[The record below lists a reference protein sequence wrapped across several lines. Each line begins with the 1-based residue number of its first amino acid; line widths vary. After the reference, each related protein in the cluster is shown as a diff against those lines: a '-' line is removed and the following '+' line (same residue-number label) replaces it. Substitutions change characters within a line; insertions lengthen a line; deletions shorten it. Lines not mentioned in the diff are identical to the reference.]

1 MEELVPFNVRTV
13 QWVDFNLTTKML
25 TWHYYGVLCFLKI
38 VCTWTSETSDNL
50 EACSEKNLK
59 EGWVRF
65 DKEKRNLS
73 PLCSLVFEDPK
84 HDSRIL
90 STLMTRRR
98 LLKIKHCAAPQ
109 FEIIQHFT
117 CIISFTVFLIVTA
130 VKEKVEERRI
140 DVLFGGR
147 YTVFIRLEEGIT
159 LLISVP

>member
-65 DKEKRNLS
+65 DKERGI
-73 PLCSLVFEDPK
+73 SLPYVPWFLK
-84 HDSRIL
+84 TQNM
-90 STLMTRRR
+90 TLEFCP
-98 LLKIKHCAAPQ
+98 H
-109 FEIIQHFT
+109 
-117 CIISFTVFLIVTA
+117 
-130 VKEKVEERRI
+130 
-140 DVLFGGR
+140 
-147 YTVFIRLEEGIT
+147 
-159 LLISVP
+159 